1 MLVMTTA
8 FHSLFFFVLF
18 FLTFAHYI
26 EYIQLFRL
34 LLFFVNRIKNT
45 LETYVIFFPIEQRH
59 PSLLETN
66 MLQHEAEYLFC
77 LK

>member
-34 LLFFVNRIKNT
+34 LLFFVNRIKKHSRDICH
-45 LETYVIFFPIEQRH
+45 LFSHRAETPILARNKH
-59 PSLLETN
+59 VAT
-66 MLQHEAEYLFC
+66 
-77 LK
+77 